1 MVGSMQGVAASIT
14 APGLSMSAGG
24 PARAALPDPRNAR
37 VATVIG
43 GGAVFVWSTAASFAV
58 IGLAMPP
65 LLFLAGAF
73 GSAFLAF
80 LAARIIR
87 GRPVLRMLAVPLPVL
102 GLMVLGFLGHN
113 GFYIAALRFAPAAQ
127 VNLISYLW
135 PLLMVLFLAVAGIAR
150 PTRLQVLG
158 SLLGFGGLAWFLA
171 PDATDGSPI
180 GLLLALVAALCFAAY
195 SALRS
200 RIAGGPP
207 DAAGAACGVA
217 AIVALALHFAF
228 AAPTAWTL
236 DPTAILAM
244 VLIGVGPMGLA
255 NVLWDHGVRYG
266 DGRVLATL
274 AYLTPLLSTVLLVV
288 FGLAVL
294 TSQVVIGGGLV
305 LAGIILSAAGA
316 RRR

>member
-1 MVGSMQGVAASIT
+1 MQSIVAST
-14 APGLSMSAGG
+14 MPPGLPMSAHGG
-24 PARAALPDPRNAR
+24 WRIRLPAPKDAR

-43 GGAVFVWSTAASFAV
+43 GSAVFVWSTAASFAV
-58 IGLAMPP
+58 VGLAIPP

-80 LAARIIR
+80 LAARLVR
-87 GRPVLRMLAVPLPVL
+87 RLPVLGMLAVPLPVL

-113 GFYIAALRFAPAAQ
+113 GLYIAALRFAPAAQ

-135 PLLMVLFLAVAGIAR
+135 PLLMVVFLAASGIAR

-158 SLLGFGGLAWFLA
+158 SVLGFCGLAWFLS
-171 PDATDGSPI
+171 PDMAHGGLL
-180 GLLLALVAALCFAAY
+180 GLLLALLAAVCFAAY
-195 SALRS
+195 SALRG
-200 RIAGGPP
+200 RIAGGPA

-217 AIVALALHFAF
+217 AMVALALHIAF
-228 AAPTAWTL
+228 GAPANSAL
-236 DPTAILAM
+236 DPAAVLAM

-255 NVLWDHGVRYG
+255 NLLWDHGVRYG

-294 TSQVVIGGGLV
+294 TSQVAIGGGLV
-305 LAGIILSAAGA
+305 LGGIALSALGA

>member
-1 MVGSMQGVAASIT
+1 MSVGGR
-14 APGLSMSAGG
+14 PRG
-24 PARAALPDPRNAR
+24 RLPPPKDVR

-58 IGLAMPP
+58 LGLAMPP

-80 LAARIIR
+80 LAMRVVR
-87 GRPVLRMLAVPLPVL
+87 GQPLLGVLVVPVPVL

-113 GFYIAALRFAPAAQ
+113 GLYIAALRHAPAAQ

-135 PLLMVLFLAVAGIAR
+135 PLLMVALMAAAGTAR

-158 SLLGFGGLAWFLA
+158 SLLGFAGLAWFLA
-171 PDATDGSPI
+171 PETAGGSLV
-180 GLLLALVAALCFAAY
+180 GLLLALSAAMCFAAY
-195 SALRS
+195 SGMRAKV
-200 RIAGGPP
+200 AGGPP

-217 AIVALALHFAF
+217 AVLAFGLHLAVGAPVSGTFDVSAL
-228 AAPTAWTL
+228 
-236 DPTAILAM
+236 LAM

-255 NVLWDHGVRYG
+255 NLLWDHGVRHG

-294 TSQVVIGGGLV
+294 TSQVLIGGGLI
-305 LAGIILSAAGA
+305 LGGIALSAAGS
-316 RRR
+316 RTR